1 MAEARDSRPD
11 PHAVGHETAVRVR
24 ALTIG
29 CSETRRMSF
38 CQLDR
43 PNDLRLPHP
52 SGSYAKSLG
61 FFSYLDH
68 LYCLVS
74 CLYLN
79 SIPPFL
85 RVRESKRSLV
95 R

>member
-29 CSETRRMSF
+29 CSETRCMSF

-43 PNDLRLPHP
+43 PDELCLPHL

-61 FFSYLDH
+61 FSSYLDH
-68 LYCLVS
+68 LHCLVS

-79 SIPPFL
+79 SIPSFL
-85 RVRESKRSLV
+85 GVCERNRSLL